1 MSLAP
6 CAVAA
11 PADQAALVAAP
22 ADEAAPVAAPTDEA
36 ALAGAPADQA
46 ALVAALCDRIEEL
59 ERRLAAT
66 VRGLRRAEADVA
78 LLNDRLAWAEADLA
92 ASVEIAGAP
101 PPLRPSG

>member
-22 ADEAAPVAAPTDEA
+22 TDE
-36 ALAGAPADQA
+36 A

-59 ERRLAAT
+59 ERRLAET

-92 ASVEIAGAP
+92 ASVEIAGAS
-101 PPLRPSG
+101 PPLRPCG